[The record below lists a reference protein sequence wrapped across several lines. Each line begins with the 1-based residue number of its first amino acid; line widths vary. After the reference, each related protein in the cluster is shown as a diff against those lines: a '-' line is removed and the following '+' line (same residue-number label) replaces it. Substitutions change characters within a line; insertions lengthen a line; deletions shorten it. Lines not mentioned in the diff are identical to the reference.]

1 MEITLAITGASGA
14 VYAQRLLH
22 HLSIDPA
29 VSRINLISSS
39 AGMRVILEE
48 LKLET
53 LNFRTLPETLLGSP
67 CEKIALLNNN
77 DIGARVASG
86 SSPVEAMVIVPC
98 SMGTMGSIAH
108 GVSRDLIQRAADVT
122 LKERR
127 RLILV
132 TRDSPLNLVHIE
144 NMRLLTLAGALIFPA
159 CLAFY
164 PNPQSLGEAIDQ
176 FVFRIMASLGLSP
189 AGMYRW
195 SGKF

>member
-14 VYAQRLLH
+14 VYARRLLH

-39 AGMRVILEE
+39 AGIRVILEE
-48 LKLET
+48 LKLES
-53 LNFRTLPETLLGSP
+53 LNFRTLPEALLGKP
-67 CEKIALLNNN
+67 CDKVDPLNNN

-86 SSPVEAMVIVPC
+86 SSPVNAMVVIPC
-98 SMGTMGSIAH
+98 SMGTLGSLAH
-108 GVSRDLIQRAADVT
+108 GVSRDLIQRAADVV

-132 TRDSPLNLVHIE
+132 TRDTPLNLIHIE
-144 NMRLLTLAGALIFPA
+144 NMRLLTLAGAIIFPA

-164 PNPQSLGEAIDQ
+164 PNPHSLEDAIDQ
-176 FVFRIMASLGLSP
+176 FVFRVMASLGLP
-189 AGMYRW
+189 PPGMYHW
-195 SGKF
+195 SGNS